1 MKRLITFLL
10 LGMVLLLGIQPT
22 AFASDGQV
30 GGCPGKFELH
40 MAMDHDGDH
49 EHQHVG
55 TDTDR
60 NGDGLICVKHI
71 SVDGTIH
78 VHIDNNVPLR

>member
-10 LGMVLLLGIQPT
+10 LGMVLSLGTQPV
-22 AFASDGQV
+22 AFAADGQA

-49 EHQHVG
+49 GHQHVG

-60 NGDGLICVKHI
+60 NGDGWICVKHV

-78 VHIDNNVPLR
+78 VHIDNNVRLR

>member
-1 MKRLITFLL
+1 MQKLIVLVLFGMLL
-10 LGMVLLLGIQPT
+10 SLGGGAVAL
-22 AFASDGQV
+22 ASSDPV

-40 MAMDHDGDH
+40 LAMDHDGEH

-60 NGDGLICVKHI
+60 NADGWICVKHV
-71 SVDGTIH
+71 SADGNIH
-78 VHIDNNVPLR
+78 VHIDNNIPLP